1 MSEIT
6 TPRELFLHELG
17 DILYVEEKLEQEV
30 LPTLMQQVTDAKL
43 RKGFEKHLEQT
54 RQHVENVE
62 EAFERLGEQPRAEE
76 CVGFLGLKNEHEQLA
91 SQTSEPLMDLVAAGS
106 AARTEHYEIVAYEG
120 LIAKAR
126 ALGERDVVD
135 LLEKNLKD
143 DKETARQVESIAK
156 DLSKASAKEFSEA

>member
-1 MSEIT
+1 MTEIT

-30 LPTLMQQVTDAKL
+30 LPTLMQQVRDTKL

-54 RQHVENVE
+54 RRHVENVE
-62 EAFERLGEQPRAEE
+62 EAFERLGEQPRSEQ
-76 CVGFLGLKNEHEQLA
+76 CVGFEGLKREHEQLA
-91 SQTSEPLMDLVAAGS
+91 GQTSGPLMDLVAAGS

-120 LIAKAR
+120 LLAKAR
-126 ALGERDVVD
+126 ALGERDVAN
-135 LLEKNLKD
+135 LLEQNLKD

-156 DLSKASAKEFSEA
+156 ELSKESAKEFSKA

>member
-1 MSEIT
+1 MTEIT

-30 LPTLMQQVTDAKL
+30 LPTLMQQVRDAKL

-62 EAFERLGEQPRAEE
+62 EAFERLGAQPRTEE
-76 CVGFLGLKNEHEQLA
+76 CIGFEGLKKEHEHLA
-91 SQTSEPLMDLVAAGS
+91 EQTSEELVDLVAAGS

-126 ALGERDVVD
+126 AFGEREVVD

-156 DLSKASAKEFSEA
+156 ELSKETAKEFSKV